1 VKKNP
6 GILSGKIAAWC

>member
-1 VKKNP
+1 VKKKP